1 MVEIALHLT
10 LILAKLTRPA
20 GYAGRINSNPSDK
33 PMTVK
38 ELKAILN
45 DLPDSMQVFVA
56 ERKSEFKYGLV
67 NSVYVKEIDF
77 MENPD
82 DDEVL
87 AREKVVCIDEE

>member
-1 MVEIALHLT
+1 
-10 LILAKLTRPA
+10 
-20 GYAGRINSNPSDK
+20 
-33 PMTVK
+33 MTVK